1 MLLEITD
8 EDILFL
14 KRTQRLKDV
23 RLIVELMT

>member
-14 KRTQRLKDV
+14 KTTQRLKDV